1 MSGIAMDNLKYLS
14 LIAAAFLLIGSAV
27 WSVQGKIHQLNGE
40 KQYWQVQ
47 AEQLPLAAKSVN
59 LPGLLDLPK
68 LIEECQN
75 IFKEQAIQVISA
87 NLDRLGEDN
96 NKSAEQ
102 SSGLNYALFHFKL
115 KGSWSGIEA
124 ALNKIEKN
132 SGQSIQLQEVRL
144 NSESSDVALK
154 IYFYEPD
161 KPL

>member
-1 MSGIAMDNLKYLS
+1 MSGIPMDNLKYLS
-14 LIAAAFLLIGSAV
+14 LIAAAFLSIGSAV

-47 AEQLPLAAKSVN
+47 AEQIPSEAMKIN
-59 LPGLLDLPK
+59 LPGLLDLPT
-68 LIEECQN
+68 LIEECQDE
-75 IFKEQAIQVISA
+75 FKEQAVQVVYA
-87 NLDRLGEDN
+87 NLDRIGEEN
-96 NKSAEQ
+96 NKSTGQ

-124 ALNKIEKN
+124 ALNQIEN
-132 SGQSIQLQEVRL
+132 STNKSIQLQEVRL
-144 NSESSDVALK
+144 NSESGDVALK